1 MNPISLELNLTM
13 AQTHARPRVRDKGSW
28 KAVARHTGENSR
40 KNTHTGEAGSLFPY
54 LFVFK
59 KKPSVFGT
67 IMPKEFA
74 NNDAMRLRSLDF
86 LFFLLALLVQVYV
99 I

>member
-1 MNPISLELNLTM
+1 MEGGGQ
-13 AQTHARPRVRDKGSW
+13 AHW
-28 KAVARHTGENSR
+28 GEQQ